1 MKDWVQIWFSFLFSC
16 VSNSII
22 SFFVIWAE
30 SLSGTLRMW
39 LKHINWQLIFRVK
52 RQNKWIHLSGCQT
65 NCQKENKQINS
76 IHSKGLHSFQ
86 MVCSIFF
93 HRGSTTFLCVVNA
106 QQYSFMWDLHPV
118 WPKCFTYEPSMIS
131 PGLYFISPPS
141 QYTDSVFATPLEFC
155 LSNRFCISFSPQ

>member
-76 IHSKGLHSFQ
+76 IHSQGLHSFQ

-106 QQYSFMWDLHPV
+106 QQYSFYVGSTSCLAQVFYIWTFNDFSWV
-118 WPKCFTYEPSMIS
+118 IFYFTTFPIHW
-131 PGLYFISPPS
+131 F
-141 QYTDSVFATPLEFC
+141 SVCNSSWVLFV
-155 LSNRFCISFSPQ
+155 Q